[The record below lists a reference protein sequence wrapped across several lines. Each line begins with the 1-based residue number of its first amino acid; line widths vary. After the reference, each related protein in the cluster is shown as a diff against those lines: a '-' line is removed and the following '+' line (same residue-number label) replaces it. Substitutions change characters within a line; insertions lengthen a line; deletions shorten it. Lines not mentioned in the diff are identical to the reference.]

1 MGLNTSRSPALL
13 KAESNLDN
21 IARMRN
27 VTEDEIYRALG
38 RLVSAALRMPGRV
51 AARRAMNESFV
62 LNSIS

>member
-1 MGLNTSRSPALL
+1 MGLNMSRSPALL
-13 KAESNLDN
+13 QAENTLDN

-27 VTEDEIYRALG
+27 CSEDEIYCALG